1 MGRLRSY
8 FMNHY
13 PRTDFHEL
21 NQDWMINMLYDMIN
35 QVENFVEMNAIKYA
49 NPVQWDITRQY
60 EKNTVVVDPVT
71 GTAYLSNKPVPI
83 GVALSRT
90 EYWSVVFDLG
100 RFITLAASNFAN
112 SYEPVLTTTA
122 TMTTS
127 EGNWVVWNS
136 LLYKAKNDIHV
147 GDRYV
152 VDGNIERYTIEMF
165 FDELDSKLTTLIN
178 NEATARTNADT
189 DLHNEIIT
197 ESVERDNAD
206 DALRDDIEAETSARI
221 EAINTEVTARTN
233 ADTTLQNNINAEA
246 TARTNADTTLQNNIN
261 AEATAR
267 TNADNTLNSKI
278 GNLSNLNT
286 SNKSSIVSAINSI
299 IGDIPSVGYVTPQNY
314 GAVGDGV
321 ADDTVAVQQALNSG
335 KCVKFISNYAVRSV
349 TYSRSENYIDFNGY
363 KLIGI
368 STSDDFVLTIYEA
381 MYNVFNNVK
390 IEVSFTSSPYY
401 YGCIRIHS
409 SSNRQSQFNIF
420 NGMYLLDCWHGLVWG
435 AKEGALSVSNAQSE
449 TFINNFRSRSVSV
462 PFLGNQDNGYLTFV
476 GGTFDINQYEAWVD
490 NRYSFD
496 NNKCVHNITGKVNF
510 IGCEFAATT
519 NVNHIGFVGGDIH
532 AYDSIIEVCGT
543 QAFITGDFSFINW
556 YNGFIGQGTKTPF
569 IVNNGAKGIILIENG
584 TFHHGGTSLS
594 NTFMYG
600 YDAPETVVYINN
612 VTYADT
618 PFNIDMFGNLNVKC
632 NNFSLPKDNI
642 TINDNDI
649 TGLSLI
655 DNNSTDIFAFGE
667 EYLCQ
672 ASFNSMLGKRGVSV
686 QFTSGTEGGYYTP
699 MIPIYGGTLYHANSC
714 AFTDGN
720 NAYIYIEFFDENNG
734 YIGAEL
740 LQTINGVRL
749 NRSCLRYAPTNAK
762 TFRLRITNGSSAPQV
777 YTITCN
783 MAIYWMRRS

>member
-221 EAINTEVTARTN
+221 EAINTEV
-233 ADTTLQNNINAEA
+233 